1 MHIRRWFM
9 SQATLFLLGIVVLLV
24 IIFIA
29 VYNRLVTLK
38 LRTGEAWAQ
47 IDVQL
52 KRRSDLVP
60 NLVETV
66 KGYAAHEK
74 TVFEDVTKARAAMQG
89 AGSDPALAA
98 QANNQLAGALKSLFA
113 VVENYPELK
122 ANENFKML
130 QTELA
135 GIEDRIAYARQF
147 YNEAVRMYNEYQQ
160 QFPGSVFAGAFGHKA
175 AAYFEATD
183 TEKKTPEVK
192 F

>member
-1 MHIRRWFM
+1 M
-9 SQATLFLLGIVVLLV
+9 SNMTMYVLGFAGLLV
-24 IIFIA
+24 IILIA
-29 VYNRLVTLK
+29 IYNRLVS
-38 LRTGEAWAQ
+38 LRLRANEAWSQ

-52 KRRSDLVP
+52 KRRNDLVP

-74 TVFEDVTKARAAMQG
+74 SVFENVANARAAMQG

-147 YNEAVRMYNEYQQ
+147 YNESVRMYNEYQQ
-160 QFPGSVFAGAFGHKA
+160 QFPGSVFAGMFGHKSS
-175 AAYFEATD
+175 AYFEATEA
-183 TEKKTPEVK
+183 EKAAPQVK

>member
-1 MHIRRWFM
+1 MN
-9 SQATLFLLGIVVLLV
+9 QFLIVILSIAGLLL
-24 IIFIA
+24 IILIA
-29 VYNRLVTLK
+29 IYNRLVTLK
-38 LRTGEAWAQ
+38 LRTGEAWSQ

-52 KRRSDLVP
+52 KKRSDLVP

-74 TVFEDVTKARAAMQG
+74 SVFENVASARSMMQG
-89 AGSDPALAA
+89 AGGDIAKSVE
-98 QANNQLAGALKSLFA
+98 ANNMLAGALKSLFA

-130 QTELA
+130 QTELS

-147 YNEAVRMYNEYQQ
+147 YNESVRMYNEYQQ
-160 QFPGSVFAGAFGHKA
+160 QFPGYMLAGPLGHKA
-175 AAYFEATD
+175 SAYFEASEE
-183 TEKKTPEVK
+183 EKKKPEVK